1 MEPVVNVVI
10 AVSACVIFALIVIG
24 CVSYRKKEPLS
35 QPRDLETG
43 VTGTKD
49 GGLVVLTGNDATT
62 AVVAAAV
69 TTDDYNGCCC
79 GGGGD
84 GGGDGGGCGG
94 CGGCGG

>member
-35 QPRDLETG
+35 QARDLETG

-69 TTDDYNGCCC
+69 VMVEEMAAVVEVAAAVEVKGFVYC
-79 GGGGD
+79 GI
-84 GGGDGGGCGG
+84 
-94 CGGCGG
+94 